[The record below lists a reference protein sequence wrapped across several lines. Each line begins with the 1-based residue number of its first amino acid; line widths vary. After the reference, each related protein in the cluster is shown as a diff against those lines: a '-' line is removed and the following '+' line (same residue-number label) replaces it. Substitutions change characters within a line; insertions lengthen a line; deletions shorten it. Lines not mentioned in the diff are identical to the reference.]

1 MSLTPLFQSSAII
14 IAHALGAFTALT
26 LGIVQLLLP
35 KGSPT
40 HRVCGYI
47 WVGLMV
53 LVALS
58 SFWIHDIRH
67 FGPFSAIHLLSIYT
81 LFGVA
86 SGIRDARR
94 GDITAHRKTMR
105 QLFWIAL
112 VGAGAFTLLPGRV
125 MHQVVFA
132 Q

>member
-1 MSLTPLFQSSAII
+1 MSLTPLFQSSVII
-14 IAHALGAFTALT
+14 VIHALGAFAALM
-26 LGIVQLLLP
+26 LGTVQLMLP
-35 KGSPT
+35 KGSDT
-40 HRVCGYI
+40 HRICGYI
-47 WVGLMV
+47 WVGLMA

-81 LFGVA
+81 IFGIA
-86 SGIRDARR
+86 SGILNARR
-94 GDITAHRKTMR
+94 GNIMAHRKTMR
-105 QLFWIAL
+105 ELFWIAL

-125 MHQVVFA
+125 MHQVVFG

>member
-1 MSLTPLFQSSAII
+1 MSLTPLFQSSVII
-14 IAHALGAFTALT
+14 IVHALGAVTALI
-26 LGIVQLLLP
+26 LGTVQLLLP
-35 KGSPT
+35 KGSEP
-40 HRVCGYI
+40 HRICGYI
-47 WVGLMV
+47 WISLMG

-81 LFGVA
+81 LFGVV
-86 SGIRDARR
+86 SGLRDARR
-94 GDITAHRKTMR
+94 GHITAHRKTMR
-105 QLFWIAL
+105 QIFWIAL

-125 MHQVVFA
+125 MHQVVFG

>member
-1 MSLTPLFQSSAII
+1 MSLAPLFQSNLVII
-14 IAHALGAFTALT
+14 LHALGALTALT
-26 LGIVQLLLP
+26 LGTVQLLLP
-35 KGSPT
+35 KGSDT
-40 HRVCGYI
+40 HRICGYI

-67 FGPFSAIHLLSIYT
+67 VGPFSAIHLLSVYT

-86 SGIRDARR
+86 SGLRDARR
-94 GDITAHRKTMR
+94 GNITAHRKTMR
-105 QLFWIAL
+105 QIFWIAL

-125 MHQVVFA
+125 MHQVVFG